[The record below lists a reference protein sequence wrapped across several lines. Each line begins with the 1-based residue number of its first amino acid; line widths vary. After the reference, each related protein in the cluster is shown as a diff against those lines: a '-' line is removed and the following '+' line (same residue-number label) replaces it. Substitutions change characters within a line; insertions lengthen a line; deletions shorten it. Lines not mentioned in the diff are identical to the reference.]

1 MKLLTKLHW
10 LSKRIKII
18 SDNIPKALL
27 YIFFY
32 LAHTGHFAP
41 IVIKALLNT
50 TLLYSAENM
59 IFEKVQCLWHVIRQF
74 KSGDGLWFYEIWWM
88 VTLGVYMLHY
98 CIIWQNKTIII
109 LLKNFNFQTQRSTDL
124 GCPYFSIC
132 NLATV
137 YHRSTGNIR
146 IREKVTQIT
155 KTKLKYFSCQ
165 A

>member
-1 MKLLTKLHW
+1 MKLLNKLHW
-10 LSKRIKII
+10 LSKRIKIS

-41 IVIKALLNT
+41 IVIKNLLNT

-59 IFEKVQCLWHVIRQF
+59 IIEKVQCLWHVIRQF

-88 VTLGVYMLHY
+88 VILGVYMLHY

-109 LLKNFNFQTQRSTDL
+109 LLKKFNFQTQRSTDL

-137 YHRSTGNIR
+137 YHRFTGNIR